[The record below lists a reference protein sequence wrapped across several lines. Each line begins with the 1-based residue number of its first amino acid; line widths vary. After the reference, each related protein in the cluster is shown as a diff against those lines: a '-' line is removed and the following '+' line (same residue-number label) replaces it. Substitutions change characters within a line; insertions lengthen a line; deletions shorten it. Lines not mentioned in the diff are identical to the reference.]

1 MLNLFFIAICCL
13 CFGDDQPQ
21 SRFVDKYIA
30 QYNSEAYLR
39 PADSLV
45 YIPNVMNLET
55 VWNHHKN
62 ESVHKKLFKYLS
74 RGRIALT
81 YPLALDIING
91 ESYHN
96 PMGDMDYWEKESRQI
111 TLIRDDITVNHE
123 KYTRRM
129 QMLIKYVKDRHPDY
143 LFKISGV
150 DGIDFDVFWVI
161 IGRGLYAVQI
171 GTEDGTVV
179 EYEASD
185 YVDEIAPDYVF
196 SPGLRL
202 DKCVKQ

>member
-1 MLNLFFIAICCL
+1 
-13 CFGDDQPQ
+13 
-21 SRFVDKYIA
+21 
-30 QYNSEAYLR
+30 
-39 PADSLV
+39 
-45 YIPNVMNLET
+45 
-55 VWNHHKN
+55 
-62 ESVHKKLFKYLS
+62 
-74 RGRIALT
+74 
-81 YPLALDIING
+81 
-91 ESYHN
+91 
-96 PMGDMDYWEKESRQI
+96 
-111 TLIRDDITVNHE
+111 
-123 KYTRRM
+123 
-129 QMLIKYVKDRHPDY
+129 MLIKYVKDRHPDY